1 MKQDIK
7 QNKVNIFLLIT
18 TIFSTLILLIGATFS
33 YFSTRNMSKMNALA
47 VEAGKVR
54 LGLSV
59 SALST
64 GHKLIPTNDSDIMTA
79 YKQNCIDDYGNGA
92 CSLYEFEVYNFNK
105 SQDVIGKI
113 DFNVSKI
120 ENLSY
125 MILDENDN
133 VYLSKTSVPNGET
146 KDLPLGEHFLLGEA
160 TELSSTSRKFKLII
174 WLTNLEEDQNDI
186 DAGGCF
192 SAVITFSSV
201 TGGRLTA
208 TVEGYEDSG
217 NNISRLGGV

>member
-59 SALST
+59 SELST

-105 SQDVIGKI
+105 SQ
-113 DFNVSKI
+113 
-120 ENLSY
+120 
-125 MILDENDN
+125 
-133 VYLSKTSVPNGET
+133 
-146 KDLPLGEHFLLGEA
+146 
-160 TELSSTSRKFKLII
+160 EL
-174 WLTNLEEDQNDI
+174 
-186 DAGGCF
+186 
-192 SAVITFSSV
+192 
-201 TGGRLTA
+201 
-208 TVEGYEDSG
+208 
-217 NNISRLGGV
+217 

>member
-1 MKQDIK
+1 
-7 QNKVNIFLLIT
+7 
-18 TIFSTLILLIGATFS
+18 
-33 YFSTRNMSKMNALA
+33 MSKMNALA

-92 CSLYEFEVYNFNK
+92 CSLYEFEIYNFNK

-113 DFNVSKI
+113 DFNTLSCS
-120 ENLSY
+120 NLRGIALISIA
-125 MILDENDN
+125 MN
-133 VYLSKTSVPNGET
+133 
-146 KDLPLGEHFLLGEA
+146 LL
-160 TELSSTSRKFKLII
+160 LYWKLV
-174 WLTNLEEDQNDI
+174 D
-186 DAGGCF
+186 

-217 NNISRLGGV
+217 NNISHLGGV

>member
-33 YFSTRNMSKMNALA
+33 YFSTRNMSKMNTLA

-113 DFNVSKI
+113 DFNTLSCS
-120 ENLSY
+120 NLRGIALIS
-125 MILDENDN
+125 I
-133 VYLSKTSVPNGET
+133 
-146 KDLPLGEHFLLGEA
+146 A
-160 TELSSTSRKFKLII
+160 SR
-174 WLTNLEEDQNDI
+174 
-186 DAGGCF
+186 
-192 SAVITFSSV
+192 
-201 TGGRLTA
+201 
-208 TVEGYEDSG
+208 
-217 NNISRLGGV
+217 

>member
-18 TIFSTLILLIGATFS
+18 TIFSTLILLLGATFS

-79 YKQNCIDDYGNGA
+79 YRQNCIDDYGNGA

-113 DFNVSKI
+113 DFNIKKI

-125 MILDENDN
+125 MVLDENDN
-133 VYLSKTSVPNGET
+133 IYLAKTSVGNGET
-146 KDLPLGEHFLLGEA
+146 RDLPLGEHFILGDA

-174 WLTNLEEDQNDI
+174 WLTNLDQDQNTT
-186 DAGGCF
+186 DAGGSF
-192 SAVITFSSV
+192 SAIITFNSV
-201 TGGRLTA
+201 NGGRLTA
-208 TVEGYEDSG
+208 TVDGYEDSS
-217 NNISRLGGV
+217 NNVSHLGGV

>member
-146 KDLPLGEHFLLGEA
+146 KDFQCSNRG
-160 TELSSTSRKFKLII
+160 
-174 WLTNLEEDQNDI
+174 
-186 DAGGCF
+186 
-192 SAVITFSSV
+192 
-201 TGGRLTA
+201 
-208 TVEGYEDSG
+208 
-217 NNISRLGGV
+217 

>member
-133 VYLSKTSVPNGET
+133 VYLSKISVPNGET

-186 DAGGCF
+186 DAGGSF

>member
-133 VYLSKTSVPNGET
+133 VYLSKT
-146 KDLPLGEHFLLGEA
+146 
-160 TELSSTSRKFKLII
+160 
-174 WLTNLEEDQNDI
+174 LTNLIKRKD
-186 DAGGCF
+186 
-192 SAVITFSSV
+192 
-201 TGGRLTA
+201 L
-208 TVEGYEDSG
+208 
-217 NNISRLGGV
+217 